1 VDRDGSAHIDAL
13 VAVAGTSPIKSMKR
27 DEERK
32 PNAEHDQ
39 RNQKV
44 AVSEDGADLLE
55 WCHCVLSIFAQSMDV
70 YESRGQ
76 QGGLRDWFFLHPIS
90 GRRRGRTAAGTS

>member
-32 PNAEHDQ
+32 PNTEHDQ

-44 AVSEDGADLLE
+44 AVSEDGANLLE
-55 WCHCVLSIFAQSMDV
+55 
-70 YESRGQ
+70 
-76 QGGLRDWFFLHPIS
+76 
-90 GRRRGRTAAGTS
+90 